1 MMPSCAGSALSRHLP
16 LAFAAAVAV
25 GVSFAA
31 TPARAQEHSA
41 QTGIGGTWTISFSAG
56 GNPGQTENTRLQQ
69 SEPPLKPE
77 YRAVWQARQAAA
89 READARGEPLATSA
103 TFCLPQ
109 GMPSMMGGGGP
120 FPMEILVSVGQVTI
134 IQEAYNQVR
143 RIYLDR
149 PQLSLDE
156 IEPGFYG
163 RSVGHWEGDT
173 LVVDTIGIKESVEFR
188 NIPHTLNMRITE
200 RIRLVEPDVFIDE
213 ITIEDPE
220 VLTEPWNMAFTFS
233 RLPDYEIMEYVCE
246 DNREYADESGA
257 TRLRVQ

>member
-1 MMPSCAGSALSRHLP
+1 SEWPERRPAARAQRAGRPHARAARAGHQHVPEDAGAMMRSCVGSAVSRHLP

-120 FPMEILVSVGQVTI
+120 FPT
-134 IQEAYNQVR
+134 
-143 RIYLDR
+143 
-149 PQLSLDE
+149 
-156 IEPGFYG
+156 
-163 RSVGHWEGDT
+163 
-173 LVVDTIGIKESVEFR
+173 
-188 NIPHTLNMRITE
+188 
-200 RIRLVEPDVFIDE
+200 
-213 ITIEDPE
+213 
-220 VLTEPWNMAFTFS
+220 
-233 RLPDYEIMEYVCE
+233 
-246 DNREYADESGA
+246 
-257 TRLRVQ
+257 

>member
-1 MMPSCAGSALSRHLP
+1 MTRAQPTCMTPMRRA
-16 LAFAAAVAV
+16 AAAVLA
-25 GVSFAA
+25 AA
-31 TPARAQEHSA
+31 TVGAAGAQEHVPR
-41 QTGIGGTWTISFSAG
+41 TEIGGTWTISFSAG
-56 GNPGQTENTRLQQ
+56 GNPDEIASTRLQQ

-77 YRAVWQARQAAA
+77 HRAIWEARQAAA
-89 READARGEPLATSA
+89 RAADARGEPLATSA

-149 PQLSLDE
+149 PQLPLED

-188 NIPHTLNMRITE
+188 NVPHTLDMRITE
-200 RIRLVEPDVFIDE
+200 RIRLLEPDVLVDE
-213 ITIEDPE
+213 ITIEDPA
-220 VLTEPWNMAFTFS
+220 VLTEPWYVTFTFN
-233 RLPDYEIMEYVCE
+233 RLPGYEIMEYVCE
-246 DNREYADESGA
+246 DNREYADETGA
-257 TRLRVQ
+257 TRLRVP

>member
-1 MMPSCAGSALSRHLP
+1 MQIGFVTGRAAAMLTLGSAL
-16 LAFAAAVAV
+16 AA
-25 GVSFAA
+25 GAA
-31 TPARAQEHSA
+31 GAQDAPAD
-41 QTGIGGTWTISFSAG
+41 IGGTWTISFAAG
-56 GNPGQTENTRLQQ
+56 GNPDSTQTERVQE
-69 SEPPLKPE
+69 SAPPLKPE
-77 YRAVWQARQAAA
+77 YREAWEARQAAI

-109 GMPSMMGGGGP
+109 GMPSMMGSGGP
-120 FPMEILVSVGQVTI
+120 FPMEILVSEGQITI

-149 PQLSLDE
+149 PQLPLDE

-188 NIPHTLNMRITE
+188 HVPHTLDMRITE
-200 RIRLVEPDVFIDE
+200 RIRLVEPDVLVDD
-213 ITIEDPE
+213 ITIEDPA
-220 VLTEPWNMAFTFS
+220 VLTEPWHVSFTFN
-233 RLPDYEIMEYVCE
+233 RLADYEMMEYVCE

-257 TRLRVQ
+257 TRLRLE

>member
-1 MMPSCAGSALSRHLP
+1 MMRASADSAVWRRLP
-16 LAFAAAVAV
+16 LAFAALALN
-25 GVSFAA
+25 GSLTAA
-31 TPARAQEHSA
+31 PAAAQEPA
-41 QTGIGGTWTISFSAG
+41 ARTEIAGTWTISFSAG
-56 GNPGQTENTRLQQ
+56 GNPGETQNTRLQQ

-77 YRAVWQARQAAA
+77 YRAVWQARQAAV

-103 TFCLPQ
+103 TLCLPQ

-120 FPMEILVSVGQVTI
+120 FPMEILVSEGQITI

-163 RSVGHWEGDT
+163 RSVGRWEGDT
-173 LVVDTIGIKESVEFR
+173 LVVDTIGIKKSVEFR
-188 NIPHTLNMRITE
+188 NVPHSLDMRITE
-200 RIRLVEPDVFIDE
+200 RLRLDGPDTLVDE
-213 ITIEDPE
+213 ITLEDPE
-220 VLTEPWNMAFTFS
+220 VMTEPWNTTFTFS
-233 RLPDYEIMEYVCE
+233 RLPDYEIMEYICE

-257 TRLRVQ
+257 TRLRVE

>member
-1 MMPSCAGSALSRHLP
+1 MSAVSASVACLGIVCLAAGNPVQAQEQR
-16 LAFAAAVAV
+16 AAGAEHA
-25 GVSFAA
+25 
-31 TPARAQEHSA
+31 ARAA
-41 QTGIGGTWTISFSAG
+41 IGGTWTISFAAG
-56 GNPGQTENTRLQQ
+56 GNPGSTASTRLQDGT
-69 SEPPLKPE
+69 PPLKPQ
-77 YRAVWQARQAAA
+77 YRAIWDARQAAA

-120 FPMEILVSVGQVTI
+120 FPMEILVSEGQVTI

-149 PQLSLDE
+149 PQVPVDE

-163 RSVGHWEGDT
+163 RSVGRWDGDA

-188 NIPHTLNMRITE
+188 NVPHTLNMRITE
-200 RIRLVEPDVFIDE
+200 RIRLVEPDVLVDE
-213 ITIEDPE
+213 VTIEDPE
-220 VLTEPWNMAFTFS
+220 VLTAPWNVTFTFN

-246 DNREYADESGA
+246 DNREYADDAGA
-257 TRLRVQ
+257 TRLRLE